1 MTRRWVHWLPAAVV
15 PALVGVSGLVG
26 TLTAGATAQL
36 PERSPEQVL
45 AMVAGSTTRALSGT
59 VAQSSSLG
67 LPALPSGLTVGST
80 DAATVL
86 GLLTGSHTA
95 RVYVDGPTNVRV
107 QVLEQLAERDVVR
120 HGSDVWTYDSS
131 TGTVTHLTIPTGSPA
146 ARVATPSDAPTPAEV
161 PTPGELAGRLL
172 AALDPSS
179 QITVGRDTR
188 VAGRSAYDL
197 VLTPRTADTL
207 VASVAIAVDSGTG
220 VPLRVQV
227 FARGQDTPAFSV
239 GFTSVSF
246 AAPAPA
252 LFDFVPPPGAVV
264 HERTLP
270 ATGVLADRGSAAAS
284 TGPRVAGAGTAATIP
299 TISGSGWATVLRLPA
314 GTLQAG
320 TTVEPLIGQ
329 LTHAVPGGRALTTSL
344 VSVLITPEGSVL
356 VGAVPID
363 RLEALAEGR

>member
-15 PALVGVSGLVG
+15 PALVGVSGMVG
-26 TLTAGATAQL
+26 ALTAGATAQL

-45 AMVAGSTTRALSGT
+45 SLVAGSTTRALSGT

-86 GLLTGSHTA
+86 ELLTGSHTA
-95 RVYVDGPTNVRV
+95 RVYVDGPANLRV

-120 HGSDVWTYDSS
+120 HGSDAWTYDSS
-131 TGTVTHLTIPTGSPA
+131 AGTVTHLTIPAGSSA
-146 ARVATPSDAPTPAEV
+146 ARVATSSDAPTAGEV

-172 AALDPSS
+172 AAIDPST

-207 VASVAIAVDSGTG
+207 VGSVAIAVDSSTG

-227 FARGQDTPAFSV
+227 FARGQEVPAFSV

-246 AAPAPA
+246 AEPAPEV
-252 LFDFVPPPGAVV
+252 FDFVPPPGAVV

-270 ATGVLADRGSAAAS
+270 ATGALAERGNASAPID
-284 TGPRVAGAGTAATIP
+284 PRTPGTGTATTIP

-314 GTLQAG
+314 GTLQAV
-320 TTVEPLIGQ
+320 TTAEPLFGQ

-344 VSVLITPEGSVL
+344 VSVLITPEGAVL

-363 RLEALAEGR
+363 RLETVAEGR